1 MSIIDSSTEFGQRV
15 LQRLKNEQIIWLTTQ
30 GRDGTPQPSPV
41 WFLHSAVDEMLI
53 YSKPD
58 APKMRNIAARPL
70 VALSF
75 NSTANG
81 GDVVVFNGEAAHDPD
96 APSVADNAEYV
107 EKYRQGIAG
116 LDLTPAQFGAEYS
129 APVRV
134 RLKKL
139 RGF

>member
-1 MSIIDSSTEFGQRV
+1 MSIIDASTEFGQRV

-30 GRDGTPQPSPV
+30 GRDGAPQPSPV
-41 WFLHSAVDEMLI
+41 WFLHSGDEEVLI

-96 APSVADNAEYV
+96 APSVGDNAGYV
-107 EKYRQGIAG
+107 EKYRQGITG